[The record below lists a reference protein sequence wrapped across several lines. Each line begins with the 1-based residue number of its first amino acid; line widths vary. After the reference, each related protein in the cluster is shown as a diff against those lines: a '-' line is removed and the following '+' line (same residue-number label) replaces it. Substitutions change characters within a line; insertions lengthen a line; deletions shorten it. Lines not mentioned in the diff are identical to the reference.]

1 MGAAVALVWVSSQQ
15 QSEALL
21 AAARDAVIVVDD
33 ARTFVDVNPA
43 ASRLFGVSAP
53 DLLGRCFDDFL
64 EPDVNL
70 ETAWQSFSTPA
81 SRPESC
87 A

>member
-1 MGAAVALVWVSSQQ
+1 VSSQQ

-53 DLLGRCFDDFL
+53 SCSAAASM
-64 EPDVNL
+64 
-70 ETAWQSFSTPA
+70 TSSTPA
-81 SRPESC
+81 
-87 A
+87 

>member
-21 AAARDAVIVVDD
+21 AATRDAVIVVDD

-43 ASRLFGVSAP
+43 A
-53 DLLGRCFDDFL
+53 
-64 EPDVNL
+64 
-70 ETAWQSFSTPA
+70 
-81 SRPESC
+81 
-87 A
+87 